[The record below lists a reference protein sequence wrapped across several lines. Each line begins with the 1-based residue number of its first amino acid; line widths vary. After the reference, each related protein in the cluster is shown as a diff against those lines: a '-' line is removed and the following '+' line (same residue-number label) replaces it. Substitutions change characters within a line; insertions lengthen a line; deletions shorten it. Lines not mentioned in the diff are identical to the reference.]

1 MNENKTFSSTQAVFY
16 MSRESRQK
24 FKYLENDENE
34 KYFSLFLKGFQ
45 LPKIL
50 FYEFSFKVSVFKKQ
64 NSVITKYLKK

>member
-1 MNENKTFSSTQAVFY
+1 MKIKPFLQVKPFFY